1 MPEQTHQPIPGFLL
15 KTGRQVASQKAVS
28 LQLHSLG
35 SCGTQASLGP
45 LNSIDSGKSP
55 EVPSCFPT
63 LPSAKV
69 SVTQKPQ
76 QVSFVG
82 RRVRIYT
89 FPFEFYQ
96 NGSSPCNSDNCSHPV
111 SPLPPSFHLLLCI
124 YPGTVYSAHSVPS
137 NLGTAWGTR
146 TEARKSSQ
154 TRFWQRTSG
163 HGCSWWRGWSRGSGG
178 LAPVTPKSGKG
189 PGSPQSQLLPG
200 GNVGPVWQ
208 DLTSFQV
215 HSYIWI
221 FVQNN
226 FLHAKDQPGLL
237 SVHHQATAPNMYK
250 IPSLSGS
257 QTKQPPCHLWF
268 PPTSW

>member
-1 MPEQTHQPIPGFLL
+1 MAIRVLPNHNKPWSSFPKPVPHLVARANPSAHSWFPSENRAS
-15 KTGRQVASQKAVS
+15 GRFTESSV

-69 SVTQKPQ
+69 SVSQKPQ

-89 FPFEFYQ
+89 FPFELYQ

-178 LAPVTPKSGKG
+178 LAPVTPKSG
-189 PGSPQSQLLPG
+189 QRARF
-200 GNVGPVWQ
+200 
-208 DLTSFQV
+208 TSV
-215 HSYIWI
+215 PTVTRWECR
-221 FVQNN
+221 
-226 FLHAKDQPGLL
+226 P
-237 SVHHQATAPNMYK
+237 SVAGFN
-250 IPSLSGS
+250 
-257 QTKQPPCHLWF
+257 
-268 PPTSW
+268 